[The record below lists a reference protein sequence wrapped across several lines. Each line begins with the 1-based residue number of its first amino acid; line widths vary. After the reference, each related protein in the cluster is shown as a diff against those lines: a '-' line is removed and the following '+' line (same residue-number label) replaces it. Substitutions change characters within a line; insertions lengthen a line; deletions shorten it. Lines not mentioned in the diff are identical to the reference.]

1 MKEKEYEVS
10 LKIIKEIKINVQ
22 SSSYNEALKS
32 VEDVVLKS
40 DYEKLF
46 TKDETRNY
54 VKVNLV
60 KKKPL
65 FCKKRGFVF
74 LKKWC

>member
-1 MKEKEYEVS
+1 MKEKEFEVS

-22 SSSYNEALKS
+22 SNSYKEALKS
-32 VEDVVLKS
+32 VEDIVLKS

-46 TKDETRNY
+46 TKEDTRNY

-65 FCKKRGFVF
+65 FCNRRWFVF
-74 LKKWC
+74 LKK